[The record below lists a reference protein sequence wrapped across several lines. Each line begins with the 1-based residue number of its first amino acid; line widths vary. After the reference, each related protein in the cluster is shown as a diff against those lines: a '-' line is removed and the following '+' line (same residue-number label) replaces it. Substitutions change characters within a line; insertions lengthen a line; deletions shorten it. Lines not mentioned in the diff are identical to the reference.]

1 MDYSMLRADS
11 FLCDKSTSI
20 LKHQLTISSLRYFM
34 FNPLKAIIM
43 PVRKLIEFL
52 NKNQVKFV
60 TISHSPAYT
69 AMEIAESAH
78 IPGKE
83 LAKTVMIRIDGKMAM
98 AVVPASCMVDFE
110 LLKKAIGA
118 TNIVLASEQEFADM
132 FPECELGAMPPFGNL
147 YGMNVF
153 VASALTEDEE
163 IAFNAGSLT
172 ELIRLSYTDFDKL
185 ANPIVVKCC

>member
-1 MDYSMLRADS
+1 
-11 FLCDKSTSI
+11 
-20 LKHQLTISSLRYFM
+20 
-34 FNPLKAIIM
+34 M
-43 PVRKLIEFL
+43 PVQKLTEFL
-52 NKNQVKFV
+52 NSNKIKYV

-69 AMEIAESAH
+69 ALEIAESAH

-98 AVVPASCMVDFE
+98 AIVPASYMVDFE
-110 LLKKAIGA
+110 LLKKATGA
-118 TNIVLASEQEFADM
+118 SNIVLASEQEFAEM
-132 FPECELGAMPPFGNL
+132 FPGCELGAMPPFGNL

-153 VASALTEDEE
+153 VSSILTEDEE

-185 ANPIVVKCC
+185 ANPIVVKCCP